1 MFFDV
6 NVFIQFVQDCRARG
20 ITVPILPGIM
30 CIQNYRGFSRMTRF
44 CKTRVPKSIVD
55 RVEVRLPAGQTRGI
69 FAKRTVAE
77 ASPRAGGQR

>member
-1 MFFDV
+1 MEPAQMFFDV
-6 NVFIQFVQDCRARG
+6 DVFIQFVQDCRARG

-55 RVEVRLPAGQTRGI
+55 RVEVRAP
-69 FAKRTVAE
+69 
-77 ASPRAGGQR
+77 